1 MVDKLRQIVEW
12 QVLELIKK
20 MSEFGKMT
28 NEQAQ
33 QIAKRTI
40 ELLKPGM
47 SLEEFFK
54 NVMKIDDGL
63 PELSFIVL
71 PLAKIYQEKIENPS
85 IDAVRELVRKTNYDT
100 AVNLSQKIVDQDIKI
115 KFVAQGK
122 LTV

>member
-1 MVDKLRQIVEW
+1 
-12 QVLELIKK
+12 
-20 MSEFGKMT
+20 MT